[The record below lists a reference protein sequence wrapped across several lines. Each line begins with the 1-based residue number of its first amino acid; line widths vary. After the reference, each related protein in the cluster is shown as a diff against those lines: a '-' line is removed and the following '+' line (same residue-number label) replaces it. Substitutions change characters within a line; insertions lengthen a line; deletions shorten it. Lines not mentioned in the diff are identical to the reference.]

1 MPVHSIT
8 SQRAHVHDPAK
19 ADRLDADEIPLLE
32 ARRDSLAL
40 GLAERL
46 RRHRPVTV
54 WALVLLLGYIV
65 VAAATIALGFLLIDV
80 LVPVHA
86 IGHNDEAVNT
96 WFASHRDGTRNDASF
111 VGSSIGDIPVLP
123 VLVTLVV
130 IVAALLRRWR
140 VAGFLLGAILIEV
153 ATYRIAS
160 LIVHRV
166 RPTVPRLDHLPVN
179 QSFPSGHVA
188 ASVAVYVSL
197 ALLVTSRFPQRWV
210 HVVAWALAVLLPLTV
225 ATSRMYRG
233 MHHPTDVT
241 VRRPHG
247 ALRRR
252 HLAGRDTRRRRHR
265 ASACR

>member
-1 MPVHSIT
+1 MRTRS
-8 SQRAHVHDPAK
+8 
-19 ADRLDADEIPLLE
+19 
-32 ARRDSLAL
+32 ARRASRL
-40 GLAERL
+40 GSPWRSRNAFGDTGRSRSGRCL
-46 RRHRPVTV
+46 
-54 WALVLLLGYIV
+54 LLLGYVI

-80 LVPVHA
+80 LIPVHA

-96 WFASHRDGTRNDASF
+96 WLASHRDATRSDASF

-130 IVAALLRRWR
+130 IVVAALLRRWR

-210 HVVAWALAVLLPLTV
+210 HVVAWALAVLLPADGRDLAHV
-225 ATSRMYRG
+225 SRHAPPHRRA
-233 MHHPTDVT
+233 
-241 VRRPHG
+241 VRRPRGRSPPSPSRWSRHAPRSG
-247 ALRRR
+247 TARLRADDR
-252 HLAGRDTRRRRHR
+252 
-265 ASACR
+265 SAA